1 MKIDGERWGF
11 HSNRP
16 GSCKVTCTGKRLML
30 FRRGSTV
37 NSETTFLSPRM
48 GRVEHIHF
56 VGIGGAGM
64 CGIAE
69 VLHNEGY
76 RITGSDI
83 TENRVVQRLQSLG
96 IDVYIGHQ
104 VDNINHADVVVR
116 STAIDADNPEIVAA
130 VKQMIPV
137 IPRAAMLAELM
148 RFRHG
153 IAIAG
158 THGKTT
164 TTSLVSS
171 LLAEGGLDPSFVI
184 GGKLNSCGSNAQ
196 LGKSAYFVVEAD
208 ESDASFLFLKPMM
221 AVVTNIDAD
230 HMSTYGDDFDKLRQT
245 FVEFLHHLP
254 FYGPA
259 VLCVDDNEVR
269 RILPLIQRPKLTYG
283 FSDDAHYRAINWIQ
297 NGLLSEFTVRR
308 PAPCHDLT
316 IQFKWPGRHNVLNAL
331 AAIAIA
337 TELGVDDQ
345 SIVNGLF
352 NFQGVGRR
360 FQILGER
367 HFSQGSSL
375 IVDDYGHHPQ
385 EIKATIDAFRKVWP
399 NKRLVHVFQP
409 HRYTRT
415 QSLFSDFVDVLSL
428 SDELLI
434 LDIYSAGELAIPGV
448 SSELL
453 VNQINQLSPKAT
465 LVAEQNIEQH
475 LDKLVRDGDV
485 ILMQGAGS
493 IGQISVNLMQ
503 EMRETV

>member
-1 MKIDGERWGF
+1 
-11 HSNRP
+11 
-16 GSCKVTCTGKRLML
+16 
-30 FRRGSTV
+30 
-37 NSETTFLSPRM
+37 
-48 GRVEHIHF
+48 
-56 VGIGGAGM
+56 M

-76 RITGSDI
+76 RITGSDVSDS
-83 TENRVVQRLQSLG
+83 RVVQHLQSLG
-96 IDVYIGHQ
+96 INVYIGHR
-104 VDNINHADVVVR
+104 VENIDGADVVVR
-116 STAIDADNPEIVAA
+116 STAIDTSNPEIKEAIA
-130 VKQMIPV
+130 RMIPV

-184 GGKLNSCGSNAQ
+184 GGKLNSSGTNAQ

-230 HMSTYGDDFDKLRQT
+230 HMGTYGDDFDKLCNT

-259 VLCVDDNEVR
+259 VMCIDDKEIR
-269 RILPLIQRPKLTYG
+269 RILPQIQRPTLTYG
-283 FSDDAHYRAINWIQ
+283 FSEDAHYRAIDWNQ
-297 NGLLSEFTVRR
+297 NGLLSEFRVQR
-308 PAPCHDLT
+308 PAPYSELL

-337 TELGVDDQ
+337 TELGIDDV
-345 SIVNGLF
+345 SIVNGLLK
-352 NFQGVGRR
+352 FQGVGRR

-367 HFSQGSSL
+367 HFSQGTSL
-375 IVDDYGHHPQ
+375 IVDDYGHHPR
-385 EIKATIDAFRKVWP
+385 EIRATIDAFRSVWP
-399 NKRLVHVFQP
+399 DKRLVHVFQP
-409 HRYTRT
+409 HRYSRT

-428 SDELLI
+428 ADELLL
-434 LDIYSAGELAIPGV
+434 LDIYPAGESMIPGV
-448 SSELL
+448 TSESL
-453 VNQINQLSPKAT
+453 VKEINRHSQKAT
-465 LVAEQNIEQH
+465 LVTEQNIEQH
-475 LDKLVRDGDV
+475 LERLIKDGVV
-485 ILMQGAGS
+485 ILMHGAGI
-493 IGQISVNLMQ
+493 IGQLAINLMQ
-503 EMRETV
+503 PIRVTA